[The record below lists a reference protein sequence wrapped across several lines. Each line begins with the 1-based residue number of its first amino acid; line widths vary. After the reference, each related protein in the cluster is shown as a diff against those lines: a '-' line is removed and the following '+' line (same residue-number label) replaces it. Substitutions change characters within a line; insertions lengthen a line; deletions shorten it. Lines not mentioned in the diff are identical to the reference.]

1 MIHDQLID
9 VLARFDDVTVVGNPP
24 PDGPTPAPRASES
37 GPAPP
42 SHYRLATT
50 AQYGSGDAM
59 TVRLIDTADNTT
71 AWSKTYEGKSV
82 PDANWEKGAVV
93 GDIGGSLLQPFGVI
107 EARERNKRAT
117 ASNLQD
123 TYRCI
128 LDANAN
134 LRNFDPSQYP
144 SVENCLAHASA
155 EELPAVSV
163 FVDLARLYL
172 RNYRFGIVGQ
182 PGDRAML
189 DRASQMA
196 RRAIELKP
204 NSALA
209 QYALQ
214 DVLLAQG
221 DLSRAKAAGDL
232 SLRLNP
238 YDGSVIFGRAYLLI
252 MLGQLDEGIALL
264 RENSARTATTW
275 IGYHLVLGLASYLK
289 GDLKAAA
296 VDTGQIASPYL
307 PPGLVLDTL
316 VASKSGDRLRAQQD
330 IATLYRAHP
339 SWRENFRANV
349 ALFLPDPVMVDRI
362 TADFAAAAADMTQ

>member
-1 MIHDQLID
+1 M
-9 VLARFDDVTVVGNPP
+9 
-24 PDGPTPAPRASES
+24 
-37 GPAPP
+37 
-42 SHYRLATT
+42 
-50 AQYGSGDAM
+50 
-59 TVRLIDTADNTT
+59 
-71 AWSKTYEGKSV
+71 
-82 PDANWEKGAVV
+82 
-93 GDIGGSLLQPFGVI
+93 
-107 EARERNKRAT
+107 
-117 ASNLQD
+117 
-123 TYRCI
+123 
-128 LDANAN
+128 
-134 LRNFDPSQYP
+134 
-144 SVENCLAHASA
+144 
-155 EELPAVSV
+155 
-163 FVDLARLYL
+163 
-172 RNYRFGIVGQ
+172 
-182 PGDRAML
+182 
-189 DRASQMA
+189 
-196 RRAIELKP
+196 
-204 NSALA
+204 
-209 QYALQ
+209 
-214 DVLLAQG
+214 
-221 DLSRAKAAGDL
+221 SRAKAAGDL